1 MSGISYKTK
10 ASYFGGNDPGNP
22 NGTTATG
29 RPDTHPGIA
38 MRLPGQSWTASR
50 KLLNGYALVEAPNGR
65 KHIEQVIDLGPNE
78 STGRGLD
85 LTAGSVGH
93 YGYSTGNFPTDQGQW
108 KITYLGKDKNLARRR
123 AAQVGAGHKL
133 DQQTTTTTKRT
144 TTPAQT
150 VGSPANPQKAAG
162 LQVLAQMITKRRG
175 PNSPLVQAL
184 NLEAGQQSAGTEQTA
199 VPALTKLA
207 TTKVTGAKKQ
217 QPKKKR
223 PSEAAGKQVYEL
235 FYDPQGGWKYG
246 QSIGAIG
253 GHSDHVHVAANP
265 QRIVR
270 IGRQAQKMGLHVG
283 ENPNFGGVAP
293 VHTTNS
299 FHYKKGGEAIDVSG
313 SPEKMAAFA
322 KWVKGRYGIG

>member
-10 ASYFGGNDPGNP
+10 ASYFGGNDPGDP
-22 NGTTATG
+22 SGMTASG
-29 RPDTHPGIA
+29 RKNTHPGIA
-38 MRLPGQSWTASR
+38 MRLPGKSWTASR
-50 KLLNGYALVEAPNGR
+50 KLLNGYALVESPDGK

-85 LTAGSVGH
+85 ITVGSIGH
-93 YGYSTGNFPTDQGQW
+93 YGYSAGNFPTDQGEW
-108 KITYLGKDKNLARRR
+108 KVTYLGKDKNLARRR
-123 AAQVGAGHKL
+123 AQQVGAGHSF
-133 DQQTTTTTKRT
+133 DNTGTRTTTKRT

-150 VGSPANPQKAAG
+150 VGSPADPQKAAG
-162 LQVLAQMITKRRG
+162 LQVLAAMITKRRG

-207 TTKVTGAKKQ
+207 TTKVTGAPRAKQ
-217 QPKKKR
+217 ATHR
-223 PSEAAGKQVYEL
+223 PSNPAQTRKEVYEL

-253 GHSDHVHVAANP
+253 GHSDHVHVAADKT
-265 QRIVR
+265 RVVR
-270 IGRQAQKMGLHVG
+270 IGRQARKMGLHVG
-283 ENPNFGGVAP
+283 ENPSYGGVAP

-299 FHYKKGGEAIDVSG
+299 FHYKGEAIDVSG

-322 KWVKGRYGIG
+322 KWVRKKYGI